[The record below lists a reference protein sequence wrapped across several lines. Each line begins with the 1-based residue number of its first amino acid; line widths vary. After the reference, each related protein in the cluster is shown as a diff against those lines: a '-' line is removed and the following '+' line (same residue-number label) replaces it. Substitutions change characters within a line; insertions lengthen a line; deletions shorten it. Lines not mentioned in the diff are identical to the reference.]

1 MSIYLGNTE
10 IGNGNY
16 LGNMWM
22 PDGNIFMSQSVAPP
36 APTWT
41 PADFAGLKYYF
52 TAGAGITLVSDRV
65 SKWTDQVSGSEMT
78 ATVSSSAYWP
88 QYVSSEPLANNKPAL
103 YFSSGSSRTNERL
116 QSLISS
122 TGIAA
127 SDDLTVIAIIIPSS
141 SYDSQ
146 YQIYGGMGVNNTAN
160 YENAMWIAT
169 PSVNGEWG
177 RYNFQAGSANGNVST
192 GVSVTKDAVSWH
204 AVVYDSSAGTI
215 TQYVN
220 SSTAAETTT
229 GAAVN
234 PTKSTLKLIAGDY
247 SDGSDI
253 GGIGIINGKILELI
267 YLTAIPTPTELTNL
281 DNYVS
286 TYY

>member
-1 MSIYLGNTE
+1 M
-10 IGNGNY
+10 
-16 LGNMWM
+16 
-22 PDGNIFMSQSVAPP
+22 IFQNFGFNRQAVAAPAP

-52 TAGAGITLVSDRV
+52 TAGAGVTLVSNRV

-116 QSLISS
+116 QRLISS

-127 SDDLTVIAIIIPSS
+127 SDDLTVIGIIIPSS

-146 YQIYGGMGVNNTAN
+146 YQIYGGIGVNNTAN
-160 YENAMWIAT
+160 YENAMWIAS
-169 PSVNGEWG
+169 PSVNGQWG
-177 RYNFQAGSANGNVST
+177 RYAGPVNGNAST
-192 GVSVTKDAVSWH
+192 GVSVTKNAVSWH

-220 SSTAAETTT
+220 SSTAAQTTT

-247 SDGSDI
+247 SDGGNV
-253 GGIGIINGKILELI
+253 GGLGIINGKILELI
-267 YLTAIPTPTELTNL
+267 YLTAIPTCHFYQKQKLN
-281 DNYVS
+281 
-286 TYY
+286 

>member
-1 MSIYLGNTE
+1 M
-10 IGNGNY
+10 
-16 LGNMWM
+16 
-22 PDGNIFMSQSVAPP
+22 IFQNFGFNRQEVKAVAPVT
-36 APTWT
+36 AWT
-41 PADFAGLKYYF
+41 PADLTGLKYYF
-52 TAGAGITLVSDRV
+52 TAGAGVTLVSDRV

-116 QSLISS
+116 QSIISS

-141 SYDSQ
+141 SYDAQ
-146 YQIYGGMGVNNTAN
+146 YQIYGGIGSNTSGAN
-160 YENAMWIAT
+160 YENAMWIAS
-169 PSVNGEWG
+169 PSISGEWG

-267 YLTAIPTPTELTNL
+267 YTTAVPTTTELDNL
-281 DNYVS
+281 TTYVNS
-286 TYY
+286 YY